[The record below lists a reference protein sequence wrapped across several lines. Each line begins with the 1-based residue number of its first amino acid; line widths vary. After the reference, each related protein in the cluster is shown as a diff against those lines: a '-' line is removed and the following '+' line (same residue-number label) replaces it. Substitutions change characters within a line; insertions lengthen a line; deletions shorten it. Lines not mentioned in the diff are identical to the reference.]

1 MCQSL
6 SLSVALWG
14 GTASPCCA
22 RAAGVC
28 RIALAVLAGIASGG
42 YLATHCDWWG
52 SYTQVQHGMGHCQ
65 SIGNPSHQ
73 LFGVSWPAWY
83 FARFGAQTTTELS
96 SPVIVLL
103 AFAEFY
109 DPVCLFATDCSEKA
123 LS

>member
-1 MCQSL
+1 MPL
-6 SLSVALWG
+6 GAR
-14 GTASPCCA
+14 ASA

-28 RIALAVLAGIASGG
+28 RIALLVLACIASGG
-42 YLATHCDWWG
+42 YLATHCAWWG
-52 SYTQVQHGMGHCQ
+52 LGTQVQHGLRNH
-65 SIGNPSHQ
+65 SAIRNPSLQ
-73 LFGVSWPAWY
+73 LFERYLLAWY
-83 FARFGAQTTTELS
+83 FARFGAQTTTGSS